1 MLLFMHKQVKNIVAP
16 IKSSWVKMD
25 LVFLNTIILDRFFN
39 NEFYLKYFR
48 VTISL
53 MKRFIIPKNA
63 DALPPELRNHASL
76 Y

>member
-1 MLLFMHKQVKNIVAP
+1 
-16 IKSSWVKMD
+16 MD

-53 MKRFIIPKNA
+53 IKRFIIPKNA
-63 DALPPELRNHASL
+63 DALPLELRNHASL